1 MPQKNVLFSGD
12 IASNLNFGR
21 EDGTEEDWSRAARI
35 ACAEEFI
42 EKKPEGYHDRIAQ
55 GGSNLSGGQR
65 QRMAIA
71 RALMKKAEIYVFDD
85 SFSALD
91 MKTDQTLR
99 KNLKASI
106 GDASVILVAQRIS
119 SILDADRILVVDDGQ
134 IVGQGTHR
142 ELLDSC
148 PLYREI
154 AEIQLGKEAV

>member
-1 MPQKNVLFSGD
+1 
-12 IASNLNFGR
+12 
-21 EDGTEEDWSRAARI
+21 
-35 ACAEEFI
+35 
-42 EKKPEGYHDRIAQ
+42 
-55 GGSNLSGGQR
+55 
-65 QRMAIA
+65 MAIA